1 MRLLADSI
9 VDWGALAQVAY
20 ISAIA
25 GIAIA
30 AVMGLGITSA
40 MRAQDERG
48 TTSAMVL
55 NAVTVVCVILVAAA
69 VVLGI
74 YFITDKS

>member
-1 MRLLADSI
+1 MSLLADSI

-30 AVMGLGITSA
+30 SILGLGIVSSL
-40 MRAQDERG
+40 RAQDRQG
-48 TTSAMVL
+48 GSALAL
-55 NAVTVVCVILVAAA
+55 NAVTVVCVLIVGAALI
-69 VVLGI
+69 LGI
-74 YFITDKS
+74 YYITDKG